1 MPSNTSKVQAISPLK
16 THEEFEQLFNPS
28 LDSPPPSYPIL
39 INFTASWCGPCK
51 RVDWQFLLEEF
62 GQGQFATIYKCD
74 VDENKYTP
82 GFCGARSIPA
92 WAIITAPR
100 KMIGPVQISETSK
113 VAAWIF
119 TSLRQTK

>member
-1 MPSNTSKVQAISPLK
+1 MPSNISEIQAIPHLK
-16 THEEFEQLFNPS
+16 THEEFDQLFNPGA
-28 LDSPPPSYPIL
+28 DAAQAVSYPIL
-39 INFTASWCGPCK
+39 INFTATWCGPCK
-51 RVDWQFLLEEF
+51 KVDWGFLLEEF
-62 GQGQFATIYKCD
+62 RSSFAQIYKCD

-92 WAIITAPR
+92 WAIITGPR
-100 KMIGPVQISETSK
+100 KIIGPVQISDTSK